1 MLLAHVLMFGIALSL
16 AGGPTPAMFSEMF
29 SSRIRY
35 TGASVGYQL
44 AGLFGAALSPII
56 AASLYEAFGTGYAIA
71 AYVSAMAVIS
81 LVAVVLIPESRT
93 VDIVGEIEAAAL

>member
-1 MLLAHVLMFGIALSL
+1 
-16 AGGPTPAMFSEMF
+16 MFSEMF

-56 AASLYEAFGTGYAIA
+56 AASLYETFGTGYAIA
-71 AYVSAMAVIS
+71 TYVAATAVIS
-81 LVAVVLIPESRT
+81 LIAVLNHPRIQGHRHRRGDQGGSRLT
-93 VDIVGEIEAAAL
+93 